1 MYKYYSIH
9 RPVGIGTFP
18 KPEGNTVISIE
29 NYDER
34 KYIKEIGREAW
45 GAITY
50 ASALSEKDARDYEL
64 TYIPK
69 QSKEI
74 KELSRF
80 LGKKLLPHY

>member
-1 MYKYYSIH
+1 MVKYYSIH

-18 KPEGNTVISIE
+18 KPEGNTVIMIE

-34 KYIKEIGREAW
+34 KFIKEIGREAW

-50 ASALSEKDARDYEL
+50 ASPLSETDQRNYEL
-64 TYIPK
+64 ACETE
-69 QSKEI
+69 QSEGI

-80 LGKKLLPHY
+80 LGRKLLPH